1 MHYSPP
7 GVGSRENGRE
17 RQVWAVLLTGFV
29 RKGSGEG
36 RQQLEKDGSQ
46 LLSDEIAHLHGALT
60 KSQAW
65 FQMLCTDNLI

>member
-36 RQQLEKDGSQ
+36 RQQLEKDGR
-46 LLSDEIAHLHGALT
+46 LIFNFLDRAV
-60 KSQAW
+60 W
-65 FQMLCTDNLI
+65 FVES